1 MLYSRYPEASLSR
14 DHESNVLFTE
24 RIFFSF
30 SDYEKKRV
38 LVPHEE
44 TEGGGTAEGR
54 NVKKW
59 TTTMMTGGGG
69 AFGVQDEGGGS
80 ARCAGRRARRGRWR
94 GEGGMNKDEVYGSG
108 GEEEGDGGVRRTKR
122 AARSTG

>member
-1 MLYSRYPEASLSR
+1 MIARATYYLRR
-14 DHESNVLFTE
+14 G
-24 RIFFSF
+24 FSF
-30 SDYEKKRV
+30 RSATTKKKRV

-44 TEGGGTAEGR
+44 TEGGGTAEGK

-69 AFGVQDEGGGS
+69 AFGMQDGGGGS

>member
-14 DHESNVLFTE
+14 DRESNVLFTG

-59 TTTMMTGGGG
+59 TTTMMTGGCIRG
-69 AFGVQDEGGGS
+69 AGWRRWKRSMRRPKGTTR
-80 ARCAGRRARRGRWR
+80 AMAG
-94 GEGGMNKDEVYGSG
+94 
-108 GEEEGDGGVRRTKR
+108 
-122 AARSTG
+122 

>member
-14 DHESNVLFTE
+14 DRESNVLFTG

-59 TTTMMTGGGG
+59 TTTMMTR
-69 AFGVQDEGGGS
+69 GVHSGCRMEEVEALDAQAEGH
-80 ARCAGRRARRGRWR
+80 
-94 GEGGMNKDEVYGSG
+94 D
-108 GEEEGDGGVRRTKR
+108 EGDGGVRV
-122 AARSTG
+122 A